1 MDFPNKQFLE
11 LFDFNNVGI
20 PVNEEHHYPSND
32 FIDNTSGAQCFFHR
46 HESKEIGLTQH
57 FHFFRKWTPKVE
69 EFNNHEVT
77 THIAAL
83 EISENFQ
90 PISWFTVNQW
100 VTGDY
105 LCLTSDFEFL
115 IEHYNFNN
123 ITTKHNDKLLL
134 WLEGI
139 FLEGKKKYF
148 NDLFALR
155 NKNLEE
161 LFESKTQNILKNHE
175 YEILSQINLK

>member
-1 MDFPNKQFLE
+1 M
-11 LFDFNNVGI
+11 
-20 PVNEEHHYPSND
+20 
-32 FIDNTSGAQCFFHR
+32 
-46 HESKEIGLTQH
+46 
-57 FHFFRKWTPKVE
+57 
-69 EFNNHEVT
+69 
-77 THIAAL
+77 
-83 EISENFQ
+83 EISDDFQ

-148 NDLFALR
+148 NDLFTLR